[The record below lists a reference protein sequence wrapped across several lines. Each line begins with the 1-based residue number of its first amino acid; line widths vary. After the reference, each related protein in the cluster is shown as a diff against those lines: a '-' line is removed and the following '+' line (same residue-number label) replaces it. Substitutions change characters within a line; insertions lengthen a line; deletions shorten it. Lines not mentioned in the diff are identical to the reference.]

1 MEAEVQLAR
10 ALMALTEREFPL
22 SRGKET
28 RLDAYLHL
36 EELLRLEDS
45 EASVLELQRHV
56 PSLLSE
62 IRFDLQHNALSDVL
76 HAALRCL
83 SYLMHHYSLAAAFS
97 DEHMGFFLGELVRL
111 LFSTQDQSTYKLCL
125 WGLTMQNFPAE
136 RQKLLP
142 RTVEGLVQ
150 AVVNP
155 FKSRAIEVQALKG
168 LHLLLVKYPE
178 QLGIDGAVLSIYVR
192 PIASRL
198 ASSEAATRTQA
209 RLVLEEASKHLTK
222 WSQETMTMVQHCAE
236 NYVLP
241 VMKMHM
247 ENDRHKDAVYLWKL
261 TLVLL
266 KSKFSSDLGK
276 LNQVLFV
283 PEKCMEDED
292 AAVRLM
298 TMQAWGEVVE
308 IFHECQNWFFNKAV
322 VSLLVW
328 PIKLC
333 LEQELLLN
341 VVDAAFES
349 WRKIVRVAV
358 NDFNTHCKAQQQAV
372 EAGEQQN
379 VPDWKFWYGELV
391 MSHLLNLMKKR
402 MKAKDTASTVEL
414 DQFINFTKKLWEHEE
429 RGADKSKN
437 SPSRSENSSST
448 TMGGSSVDVS
458 VGKQSVNTAP
468 NNGNLRPVEDQS
480 CDSNHITSELIG
492 VAFLLENVFG
502 AVQNLIK
509 ISDESCGVKSKER
522 ATDLAMA
529 TWKGVCYRIHLGS
542 KRDGSTSKFALRL
555 VRMCIDF
562 SFGILTSTSS
572 SAEILDVSTP
582 ANQAEQSIEGARV
595 VVASVGFGLEWQL
608 QLLAP
613 LVSGVASPG
622 NLHTVML
629 HPKGKL
635 FDHINQRMEYLKDMY
650 IQCATVVEKW
660 KTGEL
665 QIEFTAKENAL
676 PYLVINLLFEYAVF
690 VDDTNNDRGDAKQF
704 TLTSLEAVVN
714 KLLESVK
721 AGDQQQTQGLD
732 SVICFVE
739 ESIRAAHDLTAYD
752 YASEERSMLD
762 ELVSISQ
769 GLTSHTYA
777 SQQNASLLL
786 DLHQSRG
793 RAGVVVSATTA
804 SSADTS
810 DAEEKSASVVI
821 QVSAS
826 LDTSTS
832 SPCLLS
838 GKISTIPSAT
848 ASSADEEQNNND
860 KQSPDR
866 STATIEEKTK
876 AKAATAE
883 DSEKKETKTS
893 DAKVP
898 VLPAGCQSA
907 PPKLRTQRPN
917 LSTSQC
923 IYSDLVGCTEGIT
936 LLYRHFPLG
945 FRPFFSFY
953 KVKTI
958 GDLSALPVEK
968 VRTFGLKEPVS
979 TVRRALEE
987 FNGRKDRMK
996 TLTGSPFRRRGG
1008 SASSSPAIPTPSPH
1022 KPSKRPFHLE
1032 SGSIAPFS
1040 LEKCEHKRTKRSLVL
1055 DAEDGEEEESEGTRR
1070 KPKLADRVTFCL
1082 QTGETGETRITRPGE
1097 DSQDQLKPSEKVEEK
1112 ESMQEK
1118 MDTYTLKLLQHL
1130 RRSAYYM
1137 DKLVTEEE
1145 SIQSEEASLGTTIA
1159 NVGGVITNYQEAHD
1173 LVAQLASQLQ
1183 IAAETSSKRCRK
1195 LLDKRG

>member
-1 MEAEVQLAR
+1 MEAEAQLAR
-10 ALMALTEREFPL
+10 ALAALTEREFLL

-28 RLDAYLHL
+28 RLDAYLQL

-45 EASVLELQRHV
+45 DASVMELQRHV

-62 IRFDLQHNALSDVL
+62 MRYDLRHNALSDVL
-76 HAALRCL
+76 HSALRCL

-97 DEHMGFFLGELVRL
+97 DEHMSFFLGELVRM

-125 WGLTMQNFPAE
+125 WGLTMQNFPAD
-136 RQKLLP
+136 RHKLLS

-155 FKSRAIEVQALKG
+155 FKSRAIELQALKG

-178 QLGIDGAVLSIYVR
+178 QLSVNGAVLSIYVR

-222 WSQETMTMVQHCAE
+222 WSQETLMMVQHCGE
-236 NYVLP
+236 KYLLP
-241 VMKMHM
+241 IMKSHM
-247 ENDRHKDAVYLWKL
+247 ENDRKKDAINLWKL

-276 LNQVLFV
+276 LNEVLYI

-298 TMQAWGEVVE
+298 TMQAWREVVE
-308 IFHECQNWFFNKAV
+308 IFHACHNWLFNKAV

-349 WRKIVRVAV
+349 WRTIVIVAV
-358 NDFNTHCKAQQQAV
+358 NDFNAYIRQQAV
-372 EAGEQQN
+372 EAGDQQS
-379 VPDWKFWYGELV
+379 VPEWKFWYGELV
-391 MSHLLNLMKKR
+391 MSPLLTLMEKR
-402 MKAKDTASTVEL
+402 PKAKDKASTVEL
-414 DQFINFTKKLWEHEE
+414 DQFIKFTEQLWEPKQREPN
-429 RGADKSKN
+429 KSKS

-448 TMGGSSVDVS
+448 TMGGSSVDA
-458 VGKQSVNTAP
+458 NTTSKDAE
-468 NNGNLRPVEDQS
+468 LRSVEDQGYGS
-480 CDSNHITSELIG
+480 HITFELIG
-492 VAFLLENVFG
+492 VAFLLEDIFG

-509 ISDESCGVKSKER
+509 ISDGSCGVESKRR
-522 ATDLAMA
+522 ANDLVMA
-529 TWKGVCYRIHLGS
+529 TWKGVCRRINLGS
-542 KRDGSTSKFALRL
+542 KSAGSSSNFNMRL

-562 SFGILTSTSS
+562 SFGILTSS
-572 SAEILDVSTP
+572 SAETLDVSAPTSHAKHNVEIKP
-582 ANQAEQSIEGARV
+582 PRV

-613 LVSGVASPG
+613 LVSGVATPG
-622 NLHTVML
+622 DLQSVML
-629 HPKGKL
+629 HPKSKL
-635 FDHINQRMEYLKDMY
+635 FDHITRRMEYLKDMY
-650 IQCATVVEKW
+650 IQCATVLKKW
-660 KTGEL
+660 KDCEINEL
-665 QIEFTAKENAL
+665 NVDFTAKDNVV
-676 PYLVINLLFEYAVF
+676 PYLVVNLLFEYAVF
-690 VDDTNNDRGDAKQF
+690 VDDANNDRGDAKQF
-704 TLTSLEAVVN
+704 TLTCLETVVN
-714 KLLESVK
+714 HLLESVQ
-721 AGDQQQTQGLD
+721 AGAPQLDRGLY
-732 SVICFVE
+732 SIIRFGE
-739 ESIRAAHDLTAYD
+739 ESIRAAHDLIAFD
-752 YASEERSMLD
+752 FASGKRSMLD
-762 ELVSISQ
+762 EL
-769 GLTSHTYA
+769 A
-777 SQQNASLLL
+777 
-786 DLHQSRG
+786 
-793 RAGVVVSATTA
+793 VSATASTA
-804 SSADTS
+804 SSTTPSDTA
-810 DAEEKSASVVI
+810 DAEEKSSRVVI

-838 GKISTIPSAT
+838 GENSTIPSISPVENSP
-848 ASSADEEQNNND
+848 ASSAEEKQKTSG

-866 STATIEEKTK
+866 STT
-876 AKAATAE
+876 TAE
-883 DSEKKETKTS
+883 ENTIATTQQAEASEKAETKS
-893 DAKVP
+893 VNEKVQVP
-898 VLPAGCQSA
+898 PAGSQSA
-907 PPKLRTQRPN
+907 PPKLHTQRPN
-917 LSTSQC
+917 SSTTQC
-923 IYSDLVGCTEGIT
+923 IYPDLIECTEGIAS
-936 LLYRHFPLG
+936 LYRHFPLG

-953 KVKTI
+953 KIKTI

-996 TLTGSPFRRRGG
+996 TLTGSPFRQRSG

-1022 KPSKRPFHLE
+1022 RPSKRPFRLE
-1032 SGSIAPFS
+1032 SGNIAPLS
-1040 LEKCEHKRTKRSLVL
+1040 LGKREHKRTKRSLVL
-1055 DAEDGEEEESEGTRR
+1055 DGEDGDEEESEGTRR

-1082 QTGETGETRITRPGE
+1082 QTGETGETCITRPGE
-1097 DSQDQLKPSEKVEEK
+1097 DSQDQLRPSEKVEEK

-1130 RRSAYYM
+1130 RRSVYYM
-1137 DKLVTEEE
+1137 DKLVAEEE
-1145 SIQSEEASLGTTIA
+1145 SMESSFGTTIA

-1173 LVAQLASQLQ
+1173 LVSRLASQLQ
-1183 IAAETSSKRCRK
+1183 IAAETSTKRCRK

>member
-1 MEAEVQLAR
+1 MEAEAQLAR

-28 RLDAYLHL
+28 RLDAYLQL
-36 EELLRLEDS
+36 EELMRLEDS
-45 EASVLELQRHV
+45 EASVLELQHHV

-83 SYLMHHYSLAAAFS
+83 SYLMHHCSLAAAFS

-298 TMQAWGEVVE
+298 AMQAWGEVVE

-379 VPDWKFWYGELV
+379 VPEWKFWYGELV
-391 MSHLLNLMKKR
+391 MSHLLILMKKR

-458 VGKQSVNTAP
+458 VGKQS
-468 NNGNLRPVEDQS
+468 
-480 CDSNHITSELIG
+480 
-492 VAFLLENVFG
+492 
-502 AVQNLIK
+502 
-509 ISDESCGVKSKER
+509 
-522 ATDLAMA
+522 
-529 TWKGVCYRIHLGS
+529 
-542 KRDGSTSKFALRL
+542 
-555 VRMCIDF
+555 
-562 SFGILTSTSS
+562 
-572 SAEILDVSTP
+572 
-582 ANQAEQSIEGARV
+582 
-595 VVASVGFGLEWQL
+595 
-608 QLLAP
+608 
-613 LVSGVASPG
+613 
-622 NLHTVML
+622 
-629 HPKGKL
+629 
-635 FDHINQRMEYLKDMY
+635 RMEYLKDMY

-690 VDDTNNDRGDAKQF
+690 VDDTNNDCGDAKQF
-704 TLTSLEAVVN
+704 TLTSLEVVVN

-732 SVICFVE
+732 SVIRFVE

-769 GLTSHTYA
+769 GLTGHTYA

-810 DAEEKSASVVI
+810 DAEEKSASVVM

-826 LDTSTS
+826 LDASTS

-838 GKISTIPSAT
+838 GEISTIPSAT

-866 STATIEEKTK
+866 STATIEEKIK

-898 VLPAGCQSA
+898 VLPAEA
-907 PPKLRTQRPN
+907 A
-917 LSTSQC
+917 
-923 IYSDLVGCTEGIT
+923 
-936 LLYRHFPLG
+936 HFPLE

-1008 SASSSPAIPTPSPH
+1008 SAFSSPAIPTPSPH

-1032 SGSIAPFS
+1032 SGSIAPLS
-1040 LEKCEHKRTKRSLVL
+1040 LEKREHKRTKRSLVL

-1159 NVGGVITNYQEAHD
+1159 NVGGVITNYQEAHE
-1173 LVAQLASQLQ
+1173 LVARLASQLQ
-1183 IAAETSSKRCRK
+1183 IAVETSSERCRK

>member
-1 MEAEVQLAR
+1 MVWHSFTSQGIVATAQMEAEVQLAR

-391 MSHLLNLMKKR
+391 MSL
-402 MKAKDTASTVEL
+402 
-414 DQFINFTKKLWEHEE
+414 
-429 RGADKSKN
+429 
-437 SPSRSENSSST
+437 
-448 TMGGSSVDVS
+448 
-458 VGKQSVNTAP
+458 
-468 NNGNLRPVEDQS
+468 
-480 CDSNHITSELIG
+480 C
-492 VAFLLENVFG
+492 
-502 AVQNLIK
+502 
-509 ISDESCGVKSKER
+509 
-522 ATDLAMA
+522 
-529 TWKGVCYRIHLGS
+529 
-542 KRDGSTSKFALRL
+542 
-555 VRMCIDF
+555 
-562 SFGILTSTSS
+562 
-572 SAEILDVSTP
+572 
-582 ANQAEQSIEGARV
+582 
-595 VVASVGFGLEWQL
+595 
-608 QLLAP
+608 
-613 LVSGVASPG
+613 
-622 NLHTVML
+622 
-629 HPKGKL
+629 
-635 FDHINQRMEYLKDMY
+635 
-650 IQCATVVEKW
+650 
-660 KTGEL
+660 
-665 QIEFTAKENAL
+665 L
-676 PYLVINLLFEYAVF
+676 P
-690 VDDTNNDRGDAKQF
+690 
-704 TLTSLEAVVN
+704 
-714 KLLESVK
+714 
-721 AGDQQQTQGLD
+721 
-732 SVICFVE
+732 
-739 ESIRAAHDLTAYD
+739 
-752 YASEERSMLD
+752 
-762 ELVSISQ
+762 
-769 GLTSHTYA
+769 
-777 SQQNASLLL
+777 
-786 DLHQSRG
+786 
-793 RAGVVVSATTA
+793 
-804 SSADTS
+804 
-810 DAEEKSASVVI
+810 
-821 QVSAS
+821 
-826 LDTSTS
+826 
-832 SPCLLS
+832 
-838 GKISTIPSAT
+838 
-848 ASSADEEQNNND
+848 DEE
-860 KQSPDR
+860 
-866 STATIEEKTK
+866 
-876 AKAATAE
+876 
-883 DSEKKETKTS
+883 
-893 DAKVP
+893 
-898 VLPAGCQSA
+898 
-907 PPKLRTQRPN
+907 
-917 LSTSQC
+917 
-923 IYSDLVGCTEGIT
+923 
-936 LLYRHFPLG
+936 
-945 FRPFFSFY
+945 
-953 KVKTI
+953 
-958 GDLSALPVEK
+958 
-968 VRTFGLKEPVS
+968 
-979 TVRRALEE
+979 
-987 FNGRKDRMK
+987 
-996 TLTGSPFRRRGG
+996 
-1008 SASSSPAIPTPSPH
+1008 
-1022 KPSKRPFHLE
+1022 
-1032 SGSIAPFS
+1032 
-1040 LEKCEHKRTKRSLVL
+1040 
-1055 DAEDGEEEESEGTRR
+1055 
-1070 KPKLADRVTFCL
+1070 
-1082 QTGETGETRITRPGE
+1082 
-1097 DSQDQLKPSEKVEEK
+1097 
-1112 ESMQEK
+1112 
-1118 MDTYTLKLLQHL
+1118 
-1130 RRSAYYM
+1130 
-1137 DKLVTEEE
+1137 
-1145 SIQSEEASLGTTIA
+1145 
-1159 NVGGVITNYQEAHD
+1159 TN
-1173 LVAQLASQLQ
+1173 
-1183 IAAETSSKRCRK
+1183 
-1195 LLDKRG
+1195 